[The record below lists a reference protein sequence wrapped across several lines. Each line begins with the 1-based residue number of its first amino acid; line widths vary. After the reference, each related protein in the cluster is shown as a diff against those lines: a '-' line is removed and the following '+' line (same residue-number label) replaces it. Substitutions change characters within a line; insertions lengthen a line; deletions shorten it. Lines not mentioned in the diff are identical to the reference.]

1 MSALLA
7 ETTLSLDDLVGLK
20 QVLQPVSAYWVAIAD
35 QLGMTSVV
43 NSIRATPGNP
53 NPPAMLRDLL
63 YRWLTREHPTPTLE
77 ALCLALRRDAEII
90 GGNLMARKLEKEFLG
105 QRGLETYVDLR
116 SYMNN

>member
-7 ETTLSLDDLVGLK
+7 ATTLSLDDLVGLK
-20 QVLQPVSAYWVAIAD
+20 QLLQPVSVYWVAIAD

-43 NSIRATPGNP
+43 NSIRATPGNS

-77 ALCLALRRDAEII
+77 ALCQALREDVEIM
-90 GGNLMARKLEKEFLG
+90 GGDVMASKLEKFLG
-105 QRGLETYVDLR
+105 QRGLET
-116 SYMNN
+116 